1 MSNHHSS
8 LIVEDE
14 RGISD
19 FIATVLTANDYS
31 VLKAR
36 DGQTAL
42 SLIPSHCPDLVLLD
56 LGLPDM
62 DGLAILRSV
71 REWSTVPILVLSARD
86 HEREKVEALDAGAD
100 DYITKP
106 FGISELLARIRTALR
121 HARSAAGSS
130 LAPSGVFTCG
140 ELSIDHGRRR
150 VKISG
155 REVHVTQ
162 IEFKIL
168 ALLSQYAGRVLSYDT
183 IIKHVWGPHA
193 QGNNQILRVNMANIR
208 RKIEANPAEPVYIL
222 TDVGVGYRMVDNE
235 SM

>member
-1 MSNHHSS
+1 MSNHHSI

-42 SLIPSHCPDLVLLD
+42 SLIPRTVRIWCCWIWACRTW
-56 LGLPDM
+56 

-168 ALLSQYAGRVLSYDT
+168 RF
-183 IIKHVWGPHA
+183 
-193 QGNNQILRVNMANIR
+193 
-208 RKIEANPAEPVYIL
+208 
-222 TDVGVGYRMVDNE
+222 
-235 SM
+235 

>member
-1 MSNHHSS
+1 MSNHHSI

-100 DYITKP
+100 D
-106 FGISELLARIRTALR
+106 
-121 HARSAAGSS
+121 
-130 LAPSGVFTCG
+130 
-140 ELSIDHGRRR
+140 
-150 VKISG
+150 
-155 REVHVTQ
+155 
-162 IEFKIL
+162 
-168 ALLSQYAGRVLSYDT
+168 
-183 IIKHVWGPHA
+183 
-193 QGNNQILRVNMANIR
+193 
-208 RKIEANPAEPVYIL
+208 
-222 TDVGVGYRMVDNE
+222 
-235 SM
+235 

>member
-1 MSNHHSS
+1 MSNHHSI

-130 LAPSGVFTCG
+130 LAPNGVFTCG